1 MAEYIDR
8 AEAMHIAFRS
18 PFFSDS
24 FVEEIKAIPA
34 ADVAPIRHGK
44 RIRQDNTFT
53 RFKCS
58 ACGDENHKGNE
69 KYCSSCGAKM
79 DWRTDN
85 GNGMDQR

>member
-8 AEAMHIAFRS
+8 ELATKKLELDAPEQVGYSRK
-18 PFFSDS
+18 D
-24 FVEEIKAIPA
+24 AIECVRYISA

-44 RIRQDNTFT
+44 WIRQDDTFT

-79 DWRTDN
+79 DWR
-85 GNGMDQR
+85 